1 MAGQNEQAIAPAL
14 LQLRNCVRRGF
25 DSLETAAV
33 HMNLLPNKIHRRRVH
48 ELSRTMRAHLKDR
61 PDAES
66 WGELVIRAMDA
77 ELNGRG

>member
-1 MAGQNEQAIAPAL
+1 M
-14 LQLRNCVRRGF
+14 RRGF

-48 ELSRTMRAHLKDR
+48 ELIRTMRAHLKDR

-66 WGELVIRAMDA
+66 WDELVIRVEMAMDA